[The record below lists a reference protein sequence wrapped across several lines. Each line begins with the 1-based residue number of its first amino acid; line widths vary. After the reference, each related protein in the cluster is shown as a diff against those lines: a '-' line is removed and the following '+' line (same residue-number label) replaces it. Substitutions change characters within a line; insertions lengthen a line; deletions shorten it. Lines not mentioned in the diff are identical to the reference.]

1 MDNKEKQLLVTAIS
15 MILILGC
22 YALYVYNNYI
32 AENLAIINDTKFWA
46 KAFLILIPVTIASQ
60 IFIHIV
66 FAIINK
72 IVTNEDIPTLNDER
86 DKLIDLKA
94 IRISHW
100 IFTMGFLLS
109 MVSQVMGMQL
119 WVMFII
125 LIASGFIA
133 AFVAEITKFYLYRKG
148 F

>member
-46 KAFLILIPVTIASQ
+46 KAFLILIPVTIVSQ
-60 IFIHIV
+60 IVIHIV

-72 IVTNEDIPTLNDER
+72 IVTNEDIPTLSDER